1 MTHIAVIDLRWYHR
15 PLVRRALRWW
25 FFVSLAIKAIVLG
38 SAILGATRVH
48 AQQVPDNASGP
59 TSSIFHRDRTTDDGQ
74 PLRLSNSS
82 WLFQKS
88 DPPVQV
94 RLHDLITIRVSE
106 ISNLQSEGNLNRRKT
121 GKFDAELL
129 NWISLGHLN
138 LKPSPMS
145 NGQPKANGTLDAEYQ
160 ADSQLKANDLL
171 SFNIAAE
178 IVDIRPNGNL
188 VLEAHQTFRVYDE
201 QWEASLTGICRR
213 EDVDPSK
220 NLVLSEKIAE
230 LCIDKK
236 QTGAVRD
243 GWRRGWLTRW
253 YDRFQVF

>member
-1 MTHIAVIDLRWYHR
+1 MNHVAFIDYRWHR
-15 PLVRRALRWW
+15 RPWVRRGLHWW
-25 FFVSLAIKAIVLG
+25 FIVSLAIKGILIGV
-38 SAILGATRVH
+38 AILGASRAH
-48 AQQVPDNASGP
+48 AQGVPDTAGP
-59 TSSIFHRDRTTDDGQ
+59 SSSIFRRDRTTDDGQ

-94 RLHDLITIRVSE
+94 RMHDLITIVVNETS
-106 ISNLQSEGNLNRRKT
+106 SLQSQGNLDRRKT

-129 NWISLGHLN
+129 NWITLGHGN

-160 ADSQLKANDLL
+160 ADSQLQTKASL
-171 SFNIAAE
+171 SFKIAAE
-178 IVDIRPNGNL
+178 IVDMRPNGNL
-188 VLEAHQTFRVYDE
+188 VLEAHRTVQINEDRWE
-201 QWEASLTGICRR
+201 QSLSGIVRR
-213 EDVDPSK
+213 EDITPT
-220 NLVLSEKIAE
+220 NQVLSENIAE
-230 LCIDKK
+230 LSIDKREV
-236 QTGAVRD
+236 GNVRD